1 MEADHAADRGPTFGA
16 LPGAG
21 GHRAV
26 GRALHVGH
34 GGFGGAGSAVV
45 GVVEVVAG
53 VDVRLAVVVRE
64 HERVREQVLRA
75 LLVGDG
81 RSALG
86 IPVGHPHCGLV
97 GAHPAVAA
105 DLRKALAGVGDVAGE
120 GDRQVVGE
128 VEFGDLAV
136 RHIVARLDFRGFG
149 GVADDFLLEEDIVG
163 VAAGLL
169 GELGLDGGHVGRG
182 DVFDRVDA
190 ESVDAEVEQAVH
202 VVGELVLHV
211 FLAGVEVLQAGQAAV
226 LYFVGVGVVADVLG
240 AVVEV
245 LFGVRDC
252 GEVAL
257 AVVLAAG
264 DAGALSLIGA
274 GGVVDDRV
282 GDDLDARRVARGDHG
297 LELGFRTELGVE
309 LVADRLVGGPPFS
322 ALDGLHRR
330 GDLYVAHTFGAVS
343 LGTLLGHRIPVG
355 LECDGDH
362 IARRANRC
370 ARLCIGLGLVRRSR
384 QCYQRC
390 GRHCHRY
397 AGYGKAF
404 GERAESSYGHMSP
417 FSHP

>member
-1 MEADHAADRGPTFGA
+1 M
-16 LPGAG
+16 
-21 GHRAV
+21 V
-26 GRALHVGH
+26 HV
-34 GGFGGAGSAVV
+34 
-45 GVVEVVAG
+45 
-53 VDVRLAVVVRE
+53 
-64 HERVREQVLRA
+64 
-75 LLVGDG
+75 
-81 RSALG
+81 
-86 IPVGHPHCGLV
+86 
-97 GAHPAVAA
+97 
-105 DLRKALAGVGDVAGE
+105 
-120 GDRQVVGE
+120 
-128 VEFGDLAV
+128 
-136 RHIVARLDFRGFG
+136 
-149 GVADDFLLEEDIVG
+149 
-163 VAAGLL
+163 L
-169 GELGLDGGHVGRG
+169 GEP
-182 DVFDRVDA
+182 
-190 ESVDAEVEQAVH
+190 
-202 VVGELVLHV
+202 VLHV

-264 DAGALSLIGA
+264 DAGALALIGA

-297 LELGFRTELGVE
+297 LVLGFRTELGVE

-330 GDLYVAHTFGAVS
+330 GDLYVAHTFGAVN

-384 QCYQRC
+384 QRYQRC